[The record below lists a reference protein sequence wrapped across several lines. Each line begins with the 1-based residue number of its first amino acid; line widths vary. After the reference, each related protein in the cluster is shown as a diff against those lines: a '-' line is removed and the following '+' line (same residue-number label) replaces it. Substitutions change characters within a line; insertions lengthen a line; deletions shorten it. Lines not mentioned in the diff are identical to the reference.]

1 MIAHGYKGYCVEH
14 SSHAPFFGVLLRG
27 LYESDTVT
35 EEELVEWRSLST
47 ARGEGT
53 KDEELKMRWLEV
65 YGKGKVYVDV
75 LEEMKSDEED
85 EEGDEEDED
94 E

>member
-1 MIAHGYKGYCVEH
+1 MVQPAY
-14 SSHAPFFGVLLRG
+14 APYFGILLRA

-53 KDEELKMRWLEV
+53 KDEAEKKVWAEV
-65 YGKGKVYVDV
+65 YAKGKVYVDV
-75 LEEMKSDEED
+75 LEQMESDD
-85 EEGDEEDED
+85 GEEGEDD
-94 E
+94 